1 MPLLNIIILT
11 YQEEL
16 NLPHALRSLKDLD
29 CQVFVVDSGSTD
41 RTLEIAESF
50 GAHVVK
56 HPFESHARQLNW
68 ALDELPLVGPW
79 TLRLDADERLT
90 DELAVEISRVVSSTP
105 AAITGYLIKRRVYF
119 WGRWIRFGGYYPTWL
134 LRLWRTGMAR
144 SEDIWMDEHMVMT
157 SGSIGK
163 LRYDFIDENHKG
175 LAFWIDKHNLY
186 SDREVMEINAASGQ
200 SSRQRVGA
208 EVARKRF
215 MKNTIYRR
223 SPLFLRAVAYAFLR
237 YVILLGFLDGRAGF
251 VFHFLQGFWYRLIV
265 DAKLYE
271 SQTDKLSRGGAET
284 NKGLTNF
291 HGPYERPE
299 CDRKLRADVV
309 GSEPRSLL

>member
-90 DELAVEISRVVSSTP
+90 DELAMEISRVLSSTP
-105 AAITGYLIKRRVYF
+105 RAITGYLIKRRVYF

-144 SEDIWMDEHMVMT
+144 SEDISMDEHMVVT
-157 SGSIGK
+157 GGSIGK
-163 LRYDFIDENHKG
+163 LQHDFIDENHKG
-175 LAFWIDKHNLY
+175 LTHWIAKHNRY
-186 SDREVMEINAASGQ
+186 SDCEVMEINAASGQ
-200 SSRQRVGA
+200 SRQRIGDA
-208 EVARKRF
+208 IALKRF
-215 MKNTIYRR
+215 MKNAIYRR
-223 SPLFLRAVAYAFLR
+223 SPLFLRAIAYAFLR

-284 NKGLTNF
+284 DSGLTHF
-291 HGPYERPE
+291 YEPYERPE
-299 CDRKLRADVV
+299 YDREQRADVV
-309 GSEPRSLL
+309 GSESGH